1 MKKDKKT
8 ERKIALIK
16 YAMRKL
22 HIAFD
27 KDIYTLKELNAISA
41 VSTVTM
47 TEIMIFLRYKTI
59 F

>member
-1 MKKDKKT
+1 MKRDKKT

-16 YAMRKL
+16 YAMKKL
-22 HIAFD
+22 DIPLN
-27 KDIYTLKELNAISA
+27 KDIYTLKELNSISA
-41 VSTVTM
+41 VSTVTL